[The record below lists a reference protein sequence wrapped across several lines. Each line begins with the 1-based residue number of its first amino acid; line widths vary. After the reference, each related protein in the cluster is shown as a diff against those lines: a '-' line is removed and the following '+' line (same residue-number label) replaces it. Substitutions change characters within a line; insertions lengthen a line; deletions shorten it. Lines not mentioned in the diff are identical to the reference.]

1 MGKYGTWL
9 IAVSMVAP
17 FFIILFQNRADL
29 NSPQVLS
36 STSTISNNESVVSFG
51 LMGDLGLGRNIT
63 AQARLKK
70 DFNWSFGGVTEWLTQ
85 NDFNLSNLES
95 PIIKDCSTD
104 FKNTMIFCGDPQFL
118 PSLKYNKF
126 ILSLANNH
134 IFNYGQN
141 GFTQTKDYLSQND
154 INFVYSDPPVIA
166 SDSVAISPNSI
177 LTLKQINGIKFGFL
191 AYDLVI
197 SGRVIASDSV
207 AISND
212 IKKYKPEVDWLIVS
226 LHWGN
231 EYLSKPEK
239 WQIDLVHQLIDVGA
253 DIIAGHHPHVVQPVE
268 TYKNKLIFYSLGNF
282 IFDQNWSQA
291 TSESEIYRLKVS
303 KDKILNIDKT
313 PIIIK
318 SNSRPEIRK

>member
-1 MGKYGTWL
+1 MGKCGVWL
-9 IAVSMVAP
+9 IAISMVAP

-36 STSTISNNESVVSFG
+36 STSTISDNESVVSFG

-70 DFNWSFGGVTEWLTQ
+70 DFNWSFSGVTEWLSQ
-85 NDFNLSNLES
+85 NDFNLANLES
-95 PIIKDCSTD
+95 PIIKDCPTD

-154 INFVYSDPPVIA
+154 INFVYSDQTERSFLI
-166 SDSVAISPNSI
+166 
-177 LTLKQINGIKFGFL
+177 KQINGIKFGFL

-197 SGRVIASDSV
+197 SGREIERSL
-207 AISND
+207 IITD

-253 DIIAGHHPHVVQPVE
+253 DIIAGHHPHVVQPIE

-318 SNSRPEIRK
+318 SNSRPEIKK

>member
-1 MGKYGTWL
+1 MGKCGVWL
-9 IAVSMVAP
+9 IAVSMIAP

-36 STSTISNNESVVSFG
+36 STSTISDNESVVSFG
-51 LMGDLGLGRNIT
+51 LMGDLGLGRYIT
-63 AQARLKK
+63 VKARSKK
-70 DFNWSFGGVTEWLTQ
+70 DFNWSFSGVTDWLTQ
-85 NDFNLSNLES
+85 NDFNLANLES
-95 PIIKDCSTD
+95 PIVKDCPTD

-141 GFTQTKDYLSQND
+141 GFTQTKDYLSKND
-154 INFVYSDPPVIA
+154 INFVYSNQSERSFLI
-166 SDSVAISPNSI
+166 
-177 LTLKQINGIKFGFL
+177 KQINGIKFGFL
-191 AYDLVI
+191 AYDLV
-197 SGRVIASDSV
+197 SSKRVIASDSV

-231 EYLSKPEK
+231 EYLPKPEK
-239 WQIDLVHQLIDVGA
+239 WRVDLAHRLIDAGV
-253 DIIAGHHPHVVQPVE
+253 DIIAGHHPHVVQPME

-282 IFDQNWSQA
+282 IFDQNWSKA
-291 TSESEIYRLKVS
+291 TSESEIYSLKVS

-318 SNSRPEIRK
+318 SNSRPEIK